1 MDIQNSPAGNVVKF
15 PSGYRAFI
23 PNNLPPKIEW
33 DNSVINS
40 LSRADYLLGKLAR
53 EGSKLPN
60 PHLLIRPFVAREA
73 VLSSKIEGTQTTLD
87 DILSDDAG
95 SRTNQDPNDLEEVRN
110 YIKALD
116 YGISRLSEMPL
127 SLRLIREIHQKLM
140 NGVRG
145 AHATPGEFRRSQN
158 WIGTPG
164 CTLNTAKFVPPPAE
178 NLAECL
184 GEFEKFM
191 HDRSLPPLI
200 HIALCHYQFEAIHP
214 FLDGNGRIG
223 RLLIIILLIEQ
234 EMLPSPLLY
243 LSEFFEATRDDYY
256 KKLYNVSAFG
266 NWNEWLSYFLNGVAI
281 QSEDVL
287 LRSERINNI
296 LSEWKFMVAGISSK
310 FSIKIIDL
318 LAANPYCSA
327 KTISDNLGVAF
338 STAQRGII
346 TLEKLGIIK
355 KINDNKRDKTY
366 CAYKLLEILQ
376 EPTKHINSDQKI

>member
-1 MDIQNSPAGNVVKF
+1 MDIQNSPSGNVIKF

-33 DNSVINS
+33 DSSVINS

-53 EGSKLPN
+53 EGSKLHN

-73 VLSSKIEGTQTTLD
+73 VLSSKIEGTQATLD

-191 HDRSLPPLI
+191 YDRSLPPLI

-256 KKLYNVSAFG
+256 KKLYNVSAYG
-266 NWNEWLSYFLNGVAI
+266 SWNEWLSYFLNGVAI

-287 LRSERINNI
+287 LRAERINNI

-310 FSIKIIDL
+310 FFIKIIDL

-327 KTISDNLGVAF
+327 KTISDNLEVAF
-338 STAQRGII
+338 STAQRSII

-355 KINDNKRDKTY
+355 KINDNKRDKIY